1 MDEWLAELAT
11 TLGTEPAGPGE
22 IAELLDVARDV
33 AHGVERKA
41 TPVATYLLGLTV
53 QRRIGEGASRAEAL
67 EGALADLRRAML
79 SA

>member
-1 MDEWLAELAT
+1 VDEWLVELAAA
-11 TLGTEPAGPGE
+11 LGTEPADPGE

-41 TPVATYLLGLTV
+41 TPIATFLLGLSV
-53 QRRIGEGASRAEAL
+53 QRRVDGGASRAEAL
-67 EGALADLRRAML
+67 DAALTDLRRAML